1 MKITRSRLK
10 EIIKEELRL
19 LKESN
24 IISEDGH
31 TDVPSARRKMKTS
44 VEDAMQIL
52 QGLEAMPDEGELP
65 SWWMGKV
72 TLAAD
77 YLNKAR
83 DYFLVSEAKE
93 AGVPEDRRKNLLFR
107 LTKFTRDN
115 DLRKRVAEVIMLAL
129 SDAKELGIEEVEQV
143 FRNKF
148 KDPSFLTKVK
158 GEKPIP
164 LEESLEDRIN
174 PDDDDLEQ
182 AGFRPDPEEVTRLL
196 AKKFPD
202 LADGRVTKKIGKNDL
217 MVFIAEEYDISEQ
230 TAMQVVEELIQEGFI
245 GMFTDFVNIINA
257 DFDEDY
263 DDYED
268 DAYAMASA
276 GFGTDEDYGFYGE
289 SIEKMVR
296 EELSRLSMSE
306 GLETLMSHMNPED
319 LGLIIK
325 VLGKVAYNFSPAV
338 FGTIA
343 YSAAR
348 RIAGLDSEFEKRQE
362 IERLAAEYK
371 GKQS

>member
-1 MKITRSRLK
+1 LK

-115 DLRKRVAEVIMLAL
+115 DLRKRVAEVVMLAL

-164 LEESLEDRIN
+164 LEEMI
-174 PDDDDLEQ
+174 
-182 AGFRPDPEEVTRLL
+182 
-196 AKKFPD
+196 K
-202 LADGRVTKKIGKNDL
+202 
-217 MVFIAEEYDISEQ
+217 
-230 TAMQVVEELIQEGFI
+230 
-245 GMFTDFVNIINA
+245 
-257 DFDEDY
+257 
-263 DDYED
+263 
-268 DAYAMASA
+268 
-276 GFGTDEDYGFYGE
+276 
-289 SIEKMVR
+289 
-296 EELSRLSMSE
+296 EELSRLTE
-306 GLETLMSHMNPED
+306 ED
-319 LGLIIK
+319 HLADDDDFN
-325 VLGKVAYNFSPAV
+325 VSQFSKL
-338 FGTIA
+338 T
-343 YSAAR
+343 
-348 RIAGLDSEFEKRQE
+348 FEKDSTEDHVRD
-362 IERLAAEYK
+362 A
-371 GKQS
+371 

>member
-1 MKITRSRLK
+1 MKVTRSRLK

-115 DLRKRVAEVIMLAL
+115 DLRKRVAEVVMLAL

-164 LEESLEDRIN
+164 LEEMI
-174 PDDDDLEQ
+174 
-182 AGFRPDPEEVTRLL
+182 
-196 AKKFPD
+196 K
-202 LADGRVTKKIGKNDL
+202 
-217 MVFIAEEYDISEQ
+217 
-230 TAMQVVEELIQEGFI
+230 
-245 GMFTDFVNIINA
+245 
-257 DFDEDY
+257 
-263 DDYED
+263 
-268 DAYAMASA
+268 
-276 GFGTDEDYGFYGE
+276 
-289 SIEKMVR
+289 
-296 EELSRLSMSE
+296 EELSRLTEEDHLADDDDFNVSQFSKLTFEKDSTEDHVRDAIQMLQRSPPDAIPFVIE
-306 GLETLMSHMNPED
+306 RLYIALETLDNHP
-319 LGLIIK
+319 
-325 VLGKVAYNFSPAV
+325 
-338 FGTIA
+338 T
-343 YSAAR
+343 YS
-348 RIAGLDSEFEKRQE
+348 DKFVDDD
-362 IERLAAEYK
+362 
-371 GKQS
+371 

>member
-1 MKITRSRLK
+1 VKVTRSRLK

-83 DYFLVSEAKE
+83 DYFLVSETKE

-115 DLRKRVAEVIMLAL
+115 DLRKRVAEVVMLAL

-164 LEESLEDRIN
+164 LEE
-174 PDDDDLEQ
+174 
-182 AGFRPDPEEVTRLL
+182 
-196 AKKFPD
+196 
-202 LADGRVTKKIGKNDL
+202 
-217 MVFIAEEYDISEQ
+217 
-230 TAMQVVEELIQEGFI
+230 
-245 GMFTDFVNIINA
+245 II
-257 DFDEDY
+257 
-263 DDYED
+263 
-268 DAYAMASA
+268 
-276 GFGTDEDYGFYGE
+276 
-289 SIEKMVR
+289 K
-296 EELSRLSMSE
+296 EELSQVLNENPEVEAAAKAVISTAERKGINLKQ
-306 GLETLMSHMNPED
+306 LETQDGEKFAKTVSELLSTMVFDDVDDISVEEEIKRI
-319 LGLIIK
+319 LG
-325 VLGKVAYNFSPAV
+325 V
-338 FGTIA
+338 
-343 YSAAR
+343 
-348 RIAGLDSEFEKRQE
+348 
-362 IERLAAEYK
+362 
-371 GKQS
+371 